1 MCGKSSHQKKSALFS
16 ENERDPQGSI
26 DNGDIP
32 NYLIKHVLMESQ
44 ANFPPEER
52 SFLIAWRERQDGIT
66 PEEGY
71 ENGRRLKEKGFESVL
86 LEYYEKNA
94 KL

>member
-1 MCGKSSHQKKSALFS
+1 
-16 ENERDPQGSI
+16 
-26 DNGDIP
+26 
-32 NYLIKHVLMESQ
+32 MESQ